1 MENLFYP
8 PSIHFNFAFLHE
20 IRYEKECHTT
30 YHPDCRKT
38 YVTTYLKKY
47 VLLMNTHQKEL
58 FWINIQI

>member
-1 MENLFYP
+1 MENLFLSSSDP
-8 PSIHFNFAFLHE
+8 LQFCFFLHE

-47 VLLMNTHQKEL
+47 VLQMNTHKK
-58 FWINIQI
+58 